1 MVSNVCLGD
10 VATEVRETTKNST
23 GMPVVGLEHLVPGE
37 IELSQWA
44 EDSDN
49 TFTKVFRKGQVLFG
63 RRRAYQKK
71 ASVATI
77 DGVCSGYITVIMAR
91 EEKLLPE
98 LLPFIV
104 NDDRF
109 FDFAMEKS
117 AGSLSPRVKWA
128 QLAEYSFELPES
140 VKKQRELASLL
151 WAIERSRKA
160 YKVLEKQADDLV
172 KSQFVEVFGES
183 KAYGSPTTV
192 ADVCINTMIGPFG
205 SALHINETTEEGEIF
220 VLGTDNAVDNVFNVY
235 KKRYIDL
242 KKYESLKKY
251 TVKPKDIIVS
261 MMGTIGR
268 TAIIPDDFGTAIIS
282 SHLCCLTPD
291 PEKVRTEFLNAILQ
305 LHDGVLKQ
313 INDQKKGTIMSGLNL
328 KIINGLSFCL
338 PRLDEQDRFIS
349 FLHQTD
355 KSKLAIRQALES
367 LEKSR
372 NTIMKSIFG

>member
-77 DGVCSGYITVIMAR
+77 DGVCSGDITVIKAR

-140 VKKQRELASLL
+140 IEKQRELASLL
-151 WAIERSRKA
+151 WAIEKSRKA
-160 YKVLEKQADDLV
+160 YKELEKQADDLV
-172 KSQFVEVFGES
+172 KSQFVEMFGDQKTNPKGLPSAMLGEVCTFYTGTGFPNDYQGNTVGKYAFFKVGDIS
-183 KAYGSPTTV
+183 KNVQNGNKWLKT
-192 ADVCINTMIGPFG
+192 ADNY
-205 SALHINETTEEGEIF
+205 
-220 VLGTDNAVDNVFNVY
+220 VDLPVVE
-235 KKRYIDL
+235 KIH
-242 KKYESLKKY
+242 
-251 TVKPKDIIVS
+251 
-261 MMGTIGR
+261 GTIIPPR
-268 TAIIPDDFGTAIIS
+268 TVVFAKIGEALRLNRRAITSSDCLIDNNAMGIQPTDALDLEYFFEFMKQLDMGEFAGATAMPS
-282 SHLCCLTPD
+282 VRKTTL
-291 PEKVRTEFLNAILQ
+291 EKVRIIVPPMEQQQ
-305 LHDGVLKQ
+305 LFGR
-313 INDQKKGTIMSGLNL
+313 MA
-328 KIINGLSFCL
+328 
-338 PRLDEQDRFIS
+338 E
-349 FLHQTD
+349 QTD
-355 KSKLAIRQALES
+355 KSKYERLVA
-367 LEKSR
+367 
-372 NTIMKSIFG
+372 

>member
-355 KSKLAIRQALES
+355 KSKYDDPLDCLWHKEGGDLCA
-367 LEKSR
+367 
-372 NTIMKSIFG
+372 

>member
-77 DGVCSGYITVIMAR
+77 DGVCSGDITVIMAR

-355 KSKLAIRQALES
+355 KSKYDDPLDCLWHKEGGDLCA
-367 LEKSR
+367 
-372 NTIMKSIFG
+372 

>member
-77 DGVCSGYITVIMAR
+77 DGVCSGDITVIMAR

-172 KSQFVEVFGES
+172 KSQFVEMFEGTERAFPECS
-183 KAYGSPTTV
+183 IMEACTDK
-192 ADVCINTMIGPFG
+192 DDIKCGPFG
-205 SALHINETTEEGEIF
+205 TQLKQSEYTHSGVPVWGIPEINSEFKKEPEIF
-220 VLGTDNAVDNVFNVY
+220 VTTEKAEQLSQFSLIPGDIAMSRKGNVGQCAIYPESFQPGIIASDVLRIRADRKRIVPRFMQYQLHYSENV
-235 KKRYIDL
+235 R
-242 KKYESLKKY
+242 
-251 TVKPKDIIVS
+251 
-261 MMGTIGR
+261 
-268 TAIIPDDFGTAIIS
+268 
-282 SHLCCLTPD
+282 
-291 PEKVRTEFLNAILQ
+291 NQILQ
-305 LHDGVLKQ
+305 VSNGAVMAGINVTKLKAITVFTPPLELQ
-313 INDQKKGTIMSGLNL
+313 EDFVKLV
-328 KIINGLSFCL
+328 
-338 PRLDEQDRFIS
+338 E
-349 FLHQTD
+349 QTD
-355 KSKLAIRQALES
+355 KSKYLSPSRITERL
-367 LEKSR
+367 LKS
-372 NTIMKSIFG
+372 SFHLS

>member
-77 DGVCSGYITVIMAR
+77 DGVCSGDITVIMAR

-355 KSKLAIRQALES
+355 KTKLAIRQALES